1 MLELTQLNSLAYIA
15 IRAAKLRR
23 TCGRYAS
30 VRYAVKRGVSMR
42 LYRIACQC
50 ESAKSF
56 Y

>member
-1 MLELTQLNSLAYIA
+1 MLELTQPNSLAYIA

-30 VRYAVKRGVSMR
+30 MRYAVKRGVSMR

-50 ESAKSF
+50 EAAKSI
-56 Y
+56 